1 MRFQRVYMEIT
12 NICNRN
18 CSFCPGTTRTPG
30 RMEPENFRRMA
41 EKLRPYTDYLC
52 LHIMGEPLLHPQL
65 ERLLEIAGALG
76 FRVILTTN
84 GTLLADRG
92 SMLLASPA
100 LHKVQISLQS
110 FEANGAGNMEP
121 YLTDCC
127 AFAQKAAEA
136 GILCTLRLWN
146 LDGRETEGQNRLN
159 GQMLA
164 RIRALLPEP
173 WVKNTRGY
181 RLRDRLFLEWGETFV
196 WPEPD
201 RAEKS
206 PQRTCYGLRRQMGV
220 LWDGTVVPC
229 CLDSNGVLA
238 LGNLLEESVEEI
250 LQKPRARAMIEG
262 FERHEAVEP
271 LCRRCGFAERFS

>member
-1 MRFQRVYMEIT
+1 MRFQRAYVEIT
-12 NICNRN
+12 NMCNRN
-18 CSFCPGTTRTPG
+18 CSFCPGTTRAPG
-30 RMEPENFRRMA
+30 WMEPEAFRRMA

-52 LHIMGEPLLHPQL
+52 LHIMGEPLLHPRL
-65 ERLLEIAGALG
+65 ALLLEIAGELG

-84 GTLLADRG
+84 GTLLAQCG
-92 SMLLASPA
+92 KLLLSSPA

-110 FEANGAGNMEP
+110 FEANGAGDMET
-121 YLTDCC
+121 YLADCC
-127 AFAQKAAEA
+127 AFAQQAAEA

-146 LDGRETEGQNRLN
+146 LDGRETAGQNRLN
-159 GQMLA
+159 GQVLS
-164 RIRALLPEP
+164 RIETLLPGS

-181 RLRDRLFLEWGETFV
+181 RLRDRLFLEWGETFA

-201 RAEKS
+201 REEKS
-206 PQRTCYGLRRQMGV
+206 PQRTCYGLRRQIGV

-229 CLDSNGVLA
+229 CLDSNGTLA
-238 LGNLLEESVEEI
+238 LGNLLEESLEDI
-250 LQKPRARAMIEG
+250 LQKPRARAMVEG